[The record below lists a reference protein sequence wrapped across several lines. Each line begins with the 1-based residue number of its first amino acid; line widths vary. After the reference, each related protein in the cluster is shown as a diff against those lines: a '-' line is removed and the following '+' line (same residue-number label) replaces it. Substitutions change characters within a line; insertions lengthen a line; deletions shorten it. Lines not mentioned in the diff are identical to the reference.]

1 MVSVGDA
8 GIARTP
14 GTVDDWQGGVTMDL
28 IVLAAFVAFFALV
41 LAWLVA
47 PSEMKRP
54 VALVEPGTAVAD

>member
-1 MVSVGDA
+1 
-8 GIARTP
+8 
-14 GTVDDWQGGVTMDL
+14 MDL

-47 PSEMKRP
+47 PSEMERP